1 MLTDSPFIAHFCF
14 GVPRSFFSFLSLMP
28 VFSETGF
35 PYIAQASLDPTTFL
49 LPPLKTAVLGMCH
62 HAGQNLKTY
71 KKKNHNPNSAS
82 RQGLGKACLHLPTP
96 APHQPSCRSDN
107 ECHSQVRHASLR
119 EEPRP

>member
-71 KKKNHNPNSAS
+71 KKKITTLTQHQDKDLAKLAS
-82 RQGLGKACLHLPTP
+82 TSPPQPPTSP
-96 APHQPSCRSDN
+96 LAGQIMSVTHRSDML
-107 ECHSQVRHASLR
+107 A
-119 EEPRP
+119 